1 MVIIPPYL
9 KKGDSIGITC
19 PAGIMPFQKMQTCI
33 QTLQDWGFTVK
44 TGETVRSKSLNYFSG
59 TDDERLHDLQMML
72 DDQSVKAILFGR
84 GGYGTS
90 RIVDDIDFKIFK
102 KSPKWLLGYSDIT
115 VLHAHLFSV
124 IRTASMHCNMAAAFN
139 DGGKDTAAVQAI
151 RLALQGKAAKYSTLP
166 GTFCREGKATG
177 ELVGGNLSLL
187 VHLTGTR
194 SAYSYK
200 NKILFI
206 EDVGEYLYG
215 IDRMMVHMERTG
227 VLKQLAGLIVGQ
239 FSELKDTLVPF
250 GQEVHALIWDKIK
263 KYRYPVCFDFPV
275 GHVSENYPLK
285 VGVQHTLHV
294 TKKQVSLRE
303 QTI

>member
-124 IRTASMHCNMAAAFN
+124 IRS
-139 DGGKDTAAVQAI
+139 K
-151 RLALQGKAAKYSTLP
+151 
-166 GTFCREGKATG
+166 
-177 ELVGGNLSLL
+177 
-187 VHLTGTR
+187 
-194 SAYSYK
+194 
-200 NKILFI
+200 
-206 EDVGEYLYG
+206 
-215 IDRMMVHMERTG
+215 
-227 VLKQLAGLIVGQ
+227 
-239 FSELKDTLVPF
+239 
-250 GQEVHALIWDKIK
+250 
-263 KYRYPVCFDFPV
+263 FPV
-275 GHVSENYPLK
+275 SVEI
-285 VGVQHTLHV
+285 
-294 TKKQVSLRE
+294 E
-303 QTI
+303 